1 MTASRS
7 LAACLFASAFSMS
20 VLAAGCSNGPSCERA
35 CPSGVSMCC
44 ATAEGTGACATILT
58 DRLNCGGCG
67 IECAGSCVM
76 GSCSGTPLPDA
87 GPRDTPG
94 SMTDTPAT
102 GPCTGTRTCGDVTVS
117 CTGFTGGVNAD
128 GRGDPSFN
136 HCGICGRACNAM
148 SASRCATVGGG
159 SGTPECLCGAFRCL
173 GGEQCV
179 SDGGVFACVNTQ
191 TDEDNC
197 GSIGNACADGEMC
210 TAGMCGCG
218 GTGAACSTGESCCG
232 GACIPT
238 VTDAANCGGCGV
250 TCGAGETCAA
260 SACSCGGDVCAAPG
274 GGSLGEIC
282 CEGACVAQDAN
293 NCGGCG
299 TMCDTT
305 SDETCIDVPVS
316 PLGGGICCGMM
327 LPFIGGFCTGGGFGG
342 LDAGLPIP

>member
-1 MTASRS
+1 
-7 LAACLFASAFSMS
+7 
-20 VLAAGCSNGPSCERA
+20 
-35 CPSGVSMCC
+35 
-44 ATAEGTGACATILT
+44 
-58 DRLNCGGCG
+58 
-67 IECAGSCVM
+67 
-76 GSCSGTPLPDA
+76 
-87 GPRDTPG
+87 
-94 SMTDTPAT
+94 
-102 GPCTGTRTCGDVTVS
+102 
-117 CTGFTGGVNAD
+117 
-128 GRGDPSFN
+128 
-136 HCGICGRACNAM
+136 M

-293 NCGGCG
+293 NCGSCG

-305 SDETCIDVPVS
+305 SDETCIDTSAS
-316 PLGGGICCGMM
+316 PLGGGICCGMAIPI
-327 LPFIGGFCTGGGFGG
+327 LGGFCTGGGFPG